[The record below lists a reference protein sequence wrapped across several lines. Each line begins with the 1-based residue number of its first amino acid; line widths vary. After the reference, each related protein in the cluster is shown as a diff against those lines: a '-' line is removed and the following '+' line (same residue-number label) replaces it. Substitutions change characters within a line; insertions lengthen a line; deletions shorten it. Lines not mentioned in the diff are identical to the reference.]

1 MKKVEISINGKKI
14 EVPSNYTIL
23 EAARANGF
31 KIPTLCYDERLK
43 PSGACRMCV
52 VEVEGARSLVTACST
67 PIRDGMVIKT
77 NSDRVVNSRKT
88 TLELLWAD
96 HDYDCL
102 RCEKSGDCELQDL
115 CYEYDIEPEARP
127 YIQSLTNNIDESN
140 KFYSF
145 NEDKCILCGKCVRV
159 CEELVGVGA
168 ISFTQRGH
176 YTHISHPFETGMDL
190 SDCVSCGTCVS
201 VCPTG
206 ALMEK
211 TKTKFRVWD
220 VEKKVKTTCTYCG
233 VGCQLELVVK
243 DDKVVRVDAPKDSI
257 NNGIT
262 CVKGKFGYKFI
273 DSGDR
278 LTMPLIRKKGELV
291 ESSWEEAY
299 DLIVSKMNGT
309 LENYGPDSFAALS
322 SARCTNE
329 DNYLL
334 QKLFRG
340 VIKTNSVDHCAR
352 L

>member
-1 MKKVEISINGKKI
+1 MKKVEISINNKKI
-14 EVPSNYTIL
+14 EVPSDYTIL
-23 EAARANGF
+23 KAATENGIR
-31 KIPTLCYDERLK
+31 IPTICHDERLK

-67 PIRDGMVIKT
+67 PVRGGMVIKT
-77 NSDRVVNSRKT
+77 DSDRVINSRKT

-96 HDYDCL
+96 HNYDCL
-102 RCEKSGDCELQDL
+102 TCEKAGNCVLQDL

-127 YIQSLTNNIDESN
+127 YIQHLTNHVDSSN
-140 KFYSF
+140 KFYTF

-159 CEELVGVGA
+159 CAELEGVGA
-168 ISFTQRGH
+168 ISFSQRGH
-176 YTHISHPFETGMDL
+176 HTHISHPFETGMEL
-190 SDCVSCGTCVS
+190 SDCTSCGSCVA

-211 TKTKFRVWD
+211 TNTKFRNWD
-220 VEKKVKTTCTYCG
+220 IEKKVRTTCTYCG

-243 DDKVVRVDAPKDSI
+243 DNKVVRVDSPTDGLNK
-257 NNGIT
+257 GIT

-278 LTMPLIRKKGELV
+278 LTKPLIRKKGELV

-299 DLIVSKMNGT
+299 DLIVSKMKST
-309 LENYGPDSFAALS
+309 IKNYGSDSLAALS

-329 DNYLL
+329 ENYLL

-340 VIKTNSVDHCAR
+340 VIKTNNVDHCAR